1 MSRRLSHIIG
11 FDDAPF
17 AHGHHGD
24 VAIVG
29 AVFTGPRLDGV
40 LCGRVRRDGA
50 NSTRELVRMVRESRF
65 APHVQ
70 GILLQGVALAGFNV
84 IDVPRLSELLMLPV
98 LVVARR
104 APDRQAIREALVNRV
119 PGGRRKWQLIE
130 RLGPMEPLAR
140 VYIQRVGMTLT
151 QAETL
156 LERFC
161 LHSQVPEPLR
171 TAHLI
176 AGGLAGGHSRQRV

>member
-1 MSRRLSHIIG
+1 MSGRLSHVVG

-17 AHGHHGD
+17 AREHRGD
-24 VAIVG
+24 VAVIG
-29 AVFTGPRLDGV
+29 AVFTGPRLEGV

-50 NSTRELVRMVRESRF
+50 NATRELMRMVRESRF
-65 APHVQ
+65 ASHLQ
-70 GILLQGVALAGFNV
+70 GVLLQGVALAGFNV
-84 IDVPRLSELLMLPV
+84 IDVPRLSGSLMLPV

-104 APDRQAIREALVNRV
+104 APDRQAIREALLNRV

-130 RLGPMEPLAR
+130 HLGPMEPLAR
-140 VYIQRVGMTLT
+140 VYVQRAGLTLA
-151 QAETL
+151 QAEAV

-161 LHSQVPEPLR
+161 LHSRIPEPLR

-176 AGGLAGGHSRQRV
+176 ASGLVGGWSRQRV